1 MINEEKFK
9 EVGTRSIDQRKRI
22 TLGKL
27 TKNYKRMRI
36 YVNDKGDILLKPV
49 VEIPADEAWL
59 YEDKEALK
67 EVLEGIEAEKQGKVT
82 KLNIEDL

>member
-1 MINEEKFK
+1 
-9 EVGTRSIDQRKRI
+9 
-22 TLGKL
+22 
-27 TKNYKRMRI
+27 MRI

>member
-1 MINEEKFK
+1 MIKEEKFK

>member
-1 MINEEKFK
+1 MIEEEKFK

-82 KLNIEDL
+82 KLSIEGL

>member
-1 MINEEKFK
+1 MIKEEKFK

-82 KLNIEDL
+82 KLNIEEL